1 VRFALLVCAAG
12 RSTRRIACRL
22 GERSLDVLEGRGAA
36 RPPVMLTPAWLAR
49 VSGPGMEAPWIREAR
64 DVALVDQVHARC
76 PALGAGDGWSAAFGR
91 ELNATDDRGL
101 FVEAGQGL
109 PVVDGRHLTPFCT
122 HVDRSTRVVPHGR
135 TAALL
140 RRLPGVARMR
150 LAYRDVA
157 SPTNRI
163 TLIAAVLPPRVVTTH
178 TLFCLKSGLD
188 EASLYVLCALM
199 NSLVANYLV
208 RLRVTTHVTTAL
220 VARLPMPR
228 PRRES
233 EAFARL
239 AAGARV
245 LEREA
250 RAMGADTRD
259 LSAFEQLP
267 VWADV
272 QACAAR
278 EYGLSRDALEHVLA
292 TFPLVDLSAK
302 RGILERYT

>member
-1 VRFALLVCAAG
+1 
-12 RSTRRIACRL
+12 
-22 GERSLDVLEGRGAA
+22 
-36 RPPVMLTPAWLAR
+36 
-49 VSGPGMEAPWIREAR
+49 
-64 DVALVDQVHARC
+64 
-76 PALGAGDGWSAAFGR
+76 
-91 ELNATDDRGL
+91 
-101 FVEAGQGL
+101 
-109 PVVDGRHLTPFCT
+109 
-122 HVDRSTRVVPHGR
+122 
-135 TAALL
+135 
-140 RRLPGVARMR
+140 
-150 LAYRDVA
+150 
-157 SPTNRI
+157 
-163 TLIAAVLPPRVVTTH
+163 
-178 TLFCLKSGLD
+178 
-188 EASLYVLCALM
+188 M

-278 EYGLSRDALEHVLA
+278 EYGLSRDALEHVLG

-302 RGILERYT
+302 RGILERYK